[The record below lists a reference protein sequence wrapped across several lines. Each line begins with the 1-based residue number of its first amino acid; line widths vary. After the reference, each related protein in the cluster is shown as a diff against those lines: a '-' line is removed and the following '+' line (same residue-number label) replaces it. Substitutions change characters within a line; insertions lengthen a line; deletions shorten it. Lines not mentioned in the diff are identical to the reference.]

1 MTLATSACVCFC
13 LQNTC
18 RAPTCLH
25 WEVRVRLV
33 VVEDIAD
40 HLVEHG
46 EEGTEGS
53 QSGKVHHVVK
63 GLRIL

>member
-1 MTLATSACVCFC
+1 M
-13 LQNTC
+13 
-18 RAPTCLH
+18 
-25 WEVRVRLV
+25 RLV

-53 QSGKVHHVVK
+53 QSGKVHHMVE
-63 GLRIL
+63 GLRVLQSTHH